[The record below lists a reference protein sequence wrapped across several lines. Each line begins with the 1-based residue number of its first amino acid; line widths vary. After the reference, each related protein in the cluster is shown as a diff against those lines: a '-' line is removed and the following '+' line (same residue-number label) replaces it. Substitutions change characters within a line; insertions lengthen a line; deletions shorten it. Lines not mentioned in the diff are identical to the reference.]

1 MSRPFNSRA
10 ERQLALSIEVL
21 DLQTGATEQEAVA
34 AYLAKRKILAT
45 CEASEVAGQ
54 LEQLDRALR
63 FIRVSHRFANKKER
77 PAPKLARPQ
86 EIPEGADLVKPPGRT
101 KRKKSSERR
110 VGRLL
115 IVCSLVLVTLTIFS
129 AFQVASRFR
138 HHFVRFDP
146 GDTVFRVDDGER
158 FGIILEIE
166 QRHEFPSGDKRE
178 AYYVALFR
186 DGKQA
191 WISAHTAQSALST
204 SP

>member
-1 MSRPFNSRA
+1 MSRPLNSRA
-10 ERQLALSIEVL
+10 ERQLALAHEVL
-21 DLQTGATEQEAVA
+21 DVRPGASEQEAVV

-45 CEASEVAGQ
+45 QEASEVAGQ

-63 FIRVSHRFANKKER
+63 FIRVNQRFANHEEEPGPSPAKRRER
-77 PAPKLARPQ
+77 PKRA
-86 EIPEGADLVKPPGRT
+86 GLVKPHGRT

-115 IVCSLVLVTLTIFS
+115 IVSSLVLVTLTIFS

-178 AYYVALFR
+178 AYYVALFP

-191 WISAHTAQSALST
+191 WISARTAQSALST